1 MSLRILSFLLFVGA
15 VASAPASE
23 RPGKPVAFDP
33 AQSPE
38 MVVILPKDGIE
49 ETKAGAP
56 VKLAF
61 DANINYGRAFSTL
74 GDGRLD
80 SQDIDGY
87 GVRWLGSDQLEIAK
101 LKGTTTK
108 AGAIA
113 YGVAARIEETPT
125 SYLLHMSLVDKRQ
138 ETPFDLMRS
147 LYTVKS
153 FEPDEARAQ
162 LLKPIVHF
170 RTEID
175 SEYGP
180 DSLRANFERLG
191 EPARWNRVMADRFG
205 LRNEAAFYTLPSVI
219 PGVSIR
225 YVLDVFPYRNGSK
238 AVISGQIVG
247 APTSENTR
255 GCPGNPWFDAEPDPF
270 DCARLTSDRLMGS
283 IGAR

>member
-1 MSLRILSFLLFVGA
+1 MKLRILGLLLLAGS
-15 VASAPASE
+15 VAPVAAAD
-23 RPGKPVAFDP
+23 RPGKAIPFDP
-33 AQSPE
+33 ARSPE
-38 MVVILPKDGIE
+38 VVLVFPKEGIE
-49 ETKAGAP
+49 ETKSGAP
-56 VKLAF
+56 TDLAF
-61 DANINYGRAFSTL
+61 NANINYGRSFSIL
-74 GDGRLD
+74 GAGDHD

-87 GVRWLGSDQLEIAK
+87 GVRWLGRDQLEVAK

-108 AGAIA
+108 TGIIS
-113 YGVAARIEETPT
+113 YGVDARVEETPT
-125 SYLLHMSLVDKRQ
+125 SYRLHMTLVDKRQ

-153 FEPDEARAQ
+153 FEPEEARAQ

-191 EPARWNRVMADRFG
+191 EPTRWNRVMASRFN
-205 LRNEAAFYTLPSVI
+205 LRKEAKFYTLPSAI

-247 APTSENTR
+247 APTSESTVDVPTILR
-255 GCPGNPWFDAEPDPF
+255 STLEQI
-270 DCARLTSDRLMGS
+270 RS
-283 IGAR
+283 IALD

>member
-1 MSLRILSFLLFVGA
+1 MKLWILGLMLLVGSISSVLA
-15 VASAPASE
+15 GE
-23 RPGKPVAFDP
+23 RTGKPVAFDP

-38 MVVILPKDGIE
+38 VVVVLPKEGIE
-49 ETKAGAP
+49 ETKSGTPAD
-56 VKLAF
+56 LAF
-61 DANINYGRAFSTL
+61 NANINYGRAFSTL
-74 GDGRLD
+74 GDGRTN

-87 GVRWLGSDQLEIAK
+87 GVRWIDRNQLEVAK

-108 AGAIA
+108 TGVIA
-113 YGVAARIEETPT
+113 YGVDVRVEETPT

-170 RTEID
+170 RAEID
-175 SEYGP
+175 CEYAP
-180 DSLRANFERLG
+180 DSLRGNFERLG
-191 EPARWNRVMADRFG
+191 EPTLWNRVMADRFG
-205 LRNEAAFYTLPSVI
+205 LRKDARFYTLPSAI

-225 YVLDVFPYRNGSK
+225 YVLEVFPYRNGSK

-247 APTSENTR
+247 ASTSENTVDIPAILR
-255 GCPGNPWFDAEPDPF
+255 PTLDQI
-270 DCARLTSDRLMGS
+270 RS
-283 IGAR
+283 IALD

>member
-1 MSLRILSFLLFVGA
+1 MSLRILSFLLFAGA

-38 MVVILPKDGIE
+38 VVVILPKEGIE

-56 VKLAF
+56 AKLAF
-61 DANINYGRAFSTL
+61 DANINHGRVFSTL
-74 GDGRLD
+74 GDGRPD

-87 GVRWLGSDQLEIAK
+87 GVRWLGSNQLEVAK

-108 AGAIA
+108 AGVIA

-125 SYLLHMSLVDKRQ
+125 TYLLHMSLIDKRQ
-138 ETPFDLMRS
+138 ETPFDLMRG

-180 DSLRANFERLG
+180 DSLRGNFERLG
-191 EPARWNRVMADRFG
+191 EPTRWNRVMADRFG
-205 LRNEAAFYTLPSVI
+205 LRKEAKFYTLPSAA
-219 PGVSIR
+219 PGVSVR

-238 AVISGQIVG
+238 VVISGQVVG
-247 APTSENTR
+247 APTTENTVDIPTILR
-255 GCPGNPWFDAEPDPF
+255 STLDQI
-270 DCARLTSDRLMGS
+270 RS
-283 IGAR
+283 IALD